1 MTSQLL
7 VVGKLEY
14 TEKSLSIP
22 KSLVTFSHA
31 SSQIRFQ
38 GYLAMVRDSKQSVN
52 FLMSNLPITSSE
64 YESVVNPLMLA
75 ATKSSYSVSLK
86 FICESLFG
94 KRFEGKWLSD
104 YYLLLS
110 FKYFVE

>member
-7 VVGKLEY
+7 VVGKFEY
-14 TEKSLSIP
+14 MEKSLSIL

-31 SSQIRFQ
+31 SSKIRSQ

-52 FLMSNLPITSSE
+52 FLLTTLPITSSE

-75 ATKSSYSVSLK
+75 ATKSS
-86 FICESLFG
+86 
-94 KRFEGKWLSD
+94 
-104 YYLLLS
+104 
-110 FKYFVE
+110 